1 MALVEAAKFYDSLSA
16 GAAQSRLEDEGIGS
30 FLFDVG
36 MTHQGMGFA
45 IPVRLMVDEDDLA
58 RAKHILAEEAGEL
71 DERHQ

>member
-16 GAAQSRLEDEGIGS
+16 GAAQSRLESEGIDS

-45 IPVRLMVDEDDLA
+45 IPVRLMVDEEDLG
-58 RAKHILAEEAGEL
+58 RAQRILDQDRFRLNKPET
-71 DERHQ
+71 